1 MPLRG
6 CWDPSVPSSRW
17 HPELPLRAGRMT
29 SARGPWSPV
38 PGGMFPAGA
47 PGGPAGTDGEEDTAA
62 ATGVEAAHQVTSHTV
77 RASAPAPKVTARR
90 TCFLRRDR
98 PTRSDR
104 PGTAH
109 KWSQKTHRKPGGK
122 RLHPVNLA
130 PGATSVSS
138 GLPVLSPA
146 SPSAASVP
154 PSSRLRSH
162 QTHQHAAQCFKS
174 N

>member
-6 CWDPSVPSSRW
+6 CWDPSVPSSRG

-104 PGTAH
+104 PGTAR
-109 KWSQKTHRKPGGK
+109 KWSQKTGRKATPPCKPRPRGHQ
-122 RLHPVNLA
+122 RLLRPAGPV
-130 PGATSVSS
+130 
-138 GLPVLSPA
+138 
-146 SPSAASVP
+146 PSQS
-154 PSSRLRSH
+154 
-162 QTHQHAAQCFKS
+162 
-174 N
+174 

>member
-6 CWDPSVPSSRW
+6 CWDPSVPSSPW

-62 ATGVEAAHQVTSHTV
+62 ATGVEVAHQVTSHTV
-77 RASAPAPKVTARR
+77 RASA
-90 TCFLRRDR
+90 R
-98 PTRSDR
+98 PPRSR
-104 PGTAH
+104 PGGRVSCAGTAPPAQIAPARH
-109 KWSQKTHRKPGGK
+109 VSGHRNPGGK

>member
-62 ATGVEAAHQVTSHTV
+62 ATGVEVAHQVTSHTV
-77 RASAPAPKVTARR
+77 RASA
-90 TCFLRRDR
+90 R
-98 PTRSDR
+98 PPRSR
-104 PGTAH
+104 PGGRVSCAGTAPPAQIALAGDV
-109 KWSQKTHRKPGGK
+109 SGHRKPGGK